1 VALVTPLF
9 FIMKIVGPLFTEQVP
24 LLGRR
29 TAWITDIGGL
39 RFNQIIPELF
49 GKLKP
54 ETLLIL
60 DDPTDVLD
68 TLPMDQI
75 IKLGGSK
82 GMRFAHFVRDG
93 IFPEWLEYLDH
104 TIIQIDRPRTFKKT
118 DEFNQAIQR
127 MWFSRGKLTIQILIG
142 GLEDLDVT
150 ELLYSY
156 TPNDLDFWIS
166 LRCQNVNTIEKLR
179 KIFLSRRFPTI
190 LLDTLY

>member
-1 VALVTPLF
+1 
-9 FIMKIVGPLFTEQVP
+9 MKIVGPFYREQVP
-24 LLGRR
+24 LLGMRI
-29 TAWITDIGGL
+29 ALITDIGGL
-39 RFNQIIPELF
+39 KFNEITPVLF
-49 GKLKP
+49 GKIKP

-60 DDPTDVLD
+60 DDPTEVLD

-104 TIIQIDRPRTFKKT
+104 TIIQIGEPRTFDKT

-127 MWFSRGKLTIQILIG
+127 MWFSRGKLTIQIFVTG
-142 GLEDLDVT
+142 MEDLEVT

-166 LRCQNVNTIEKLR
+166 LRPKAVGEMQKLQ
-179 KIFLSRRFPTI
+179 KVFLSRQFPTI
-190 LLDTLY
+190 LLDTLD

>member
-1 VALVTPLF
+1 MR
-9 FIMKIVGPLFTEQVP
+9 I
-24 LLGRR
+24 
-29 TAWITDIGGL
+29 AWITDIGGL
-39 RFNQIIPELF
+39 RFNEIIPELF

-60 DDPTDVLD
+60 DDPTEVLG

-104 TIIQIDRPRTFKKT
+104 TIIQIDQPRTFNKA
-118 DEFNQAIQR
+118 DEFNKAIQR
-127 MWFSRGKLTIQILIG
+127 MWFSRGKLTLHIFVRG
-142 GLEDLDVT
+142 VEDVDVT

-166 LRCQNVNTIEKLR
+166 LRSQNINTIGKLR
-179 KIFLSRRFPTI
+179 EIFLSRRFSTI
-190 LLDTLY
+190 LLDTLD